1 MRRALDSNPPIT
13 TYHGQAG
20 YGYFGK
26 HAGYD
31 YGVVKWAVR
40 APETGVITAVYANR
54 PTADGGNIVEM
65 RGAYTHRFLHLDTIN
80 VSVGQQV
87 TEGQQLAITGNTGNV
102 GYHLHHDVRKNGTA
116 WTDSYANYYDWEQLI
131 KGGTMGLDLGQ
142 ARVMAHG
149 ILGRNGFDGRPNAL
163 AGECDADLNKNHVG
177 KDAYAKIWEMYN
189 SQESIN
195 FRNSTNGA
203 YAERDRLRVDLNV
216 MTQDRN
222 GLIAKLDTANK
233 TIADQS
239 VTIGELQQQVTDL
252 TSANATLTA
261 ENEELNKKLATI
273 GDTAT
278 NLSGLQLIKLGLLK
292 IWGSIK

>member
-1 MRRALDSNPPIT
+1 MRRALDGNPPIT

-31 YGVVKWAVR
+31 YGIVKWAVR

-131 KGGTMGLDLGQ
+131 KGDTMNTEAGTENYRTALHREPESVAAASQWNGMTPAQ
-142 ARVMAHG
+142 ALRSVRGTEWQIQDSKLKAYDT
-149 ILGRNGFDGRPNAL
+149 LQAQVAELSSRPTKAEL
-163 AGECDADLNKNHVG
+163 ETVVQTLNDTKNTVASLEQQLEAE
-177 KDAYAKIWEMYN
+177 KAKPPVQIPVEVIKEVEVNPSWLRKAIDF
-189 SQESIN
+189 IN
-195 FRNSTNGA
+195 NL
-203 YAERDRLRVDLNV
+203 LRS
-216 MTQDRN
+216 
-222 GLIAKLDTANK
+222 K
-233 TIADQS
+233 
-239 VTIGELQQQVTDL
+239 
-252 TSANATLTA
+252 
-261 ENEELNKKLATI
+261 
-273 GDTAT
+273 
-278 NLSGLQLIKLGLLK
+278 
-292 IWGSIK
+292 